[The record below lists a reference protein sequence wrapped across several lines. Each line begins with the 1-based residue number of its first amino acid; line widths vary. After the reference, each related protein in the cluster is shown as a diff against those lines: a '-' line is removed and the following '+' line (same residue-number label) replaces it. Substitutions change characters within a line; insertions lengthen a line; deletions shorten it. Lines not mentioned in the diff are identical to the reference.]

1 MFFPLATK
9 GPRGIRFTGREK
21 RGKCS
26 YCVAPRIEIV
36 FFREERDQR
45 KIEREDGMLE
55 TSRIGMAFVKCE
67 KSMSGI
73 LNRGKLVNISGEL
86 MNIETQ

>member
-26 YCVAPRIEIV
+26 YCVASRIEIV

-55 TSRIGMAFVKCE
+55 TSRIGMASVKCE
-67 KSMSGI
+67 KSI
-73 LNRGKLVNISGEL
+73 LNRGKLVNISREL

>member
-55 TSRIGMAFVKCE
+55 TSRIGMASVKCE
-67 KSMSGI
+67 KSI
-73 LNRGKLVNISGEL
+73 LNRGKLVNISREL
-86 MNIETQ
+86 MNIEIQ